1 MDRDKGKGD
10 LDFWREQISAF
21 KKSGLT
27 QKEYCRKEKLNFHAF
42 QYRLYRVIKKEADL
56 SFIKI
61 PVSFSPQSAS
71 PVLSLSIGARY
82 KVDIPDNFN
91 PLTLTQLVNT
101 LEEIN
106 DPSSF

>member
-10 LDFWREQISAF
+10 LDFWKRQISSF

-42 QYRLYRVIKKEADL
+42 QYKLYRVIKKEDNL

-61 PVSFSPQSAS
+61 PVSFSPQSAK
-71 PVLSLSIGARY
+71 PVLSLSVGARY

-91 PLTLTQLVNT
+91 PSTLTQLVDI

-106 DPSSF
+106 GPSSF